1 MKKSPKWLKKKSL
14 RYLSAFWTPLENT
27 NGYENHSLFSNT
39 SEVLKM
45 SEKKVM
51 EVSEP
56 VDTIVD
62 DVKMF
67 NVVCLCCSV
76 HDIWESE

>member
-1 MKKSPKWLKKKSL
+1 MSGKKK
-14 RYLSAFWTPLENT
+14 
-27 NGYENHSLFSNT
+27 
-39 SEVLKM
+39 VL
-45 SEKKVM
+45 

-56 VDTIVD
+56 VDTIVG

-67 NVVCLCCSV
+67 NVVSLYCSV